1 SWARR
6 RLCSWMFS
14 GYVLCMSPQRR
25 MNFIR
30 DRYAKKWLVMPRGQT
45 LSFGSSVSRSQS
57 PSRLTLSAVRA
68 SAAPGNAASHHATYR
83 KSRLS
88 DSMLPQAGVGGCTP
102 NPRKLIAASA
112 TMKDENWRLATTM
125 MEGTTFG
132 RTCPRDDDDGGHDV
146 RQDVPEQEAEAAHP
160 ERRCRLHEIALL
172 DGQHLAAHD
181 ASIHDPSGGRKA
193 EDDVPEP
200 EAHDGVDGHGEQDE
214 RERELDV
221 GQTHE
226 QSGRPPLDEPRDEAE
241 HPADGGGDHH
251 GADADEE
258 REPRAMED
266 AR

>member
-1 SWARR
+1 MIASACAICATR

-132 RTCPRDDDDGGHDV
+132 RTRRNRGRGRGGGGGRGGRGAGGPGRGGWV
-146 RQDVPEQEAEAAHP
+146 RGGGRGGPGGGGLGAKWAAGGWGG
-160 ERRCRLHEIALL
+160 A
-172 DGQHLAAHD
+172 
-181 ASIHDPSGGRKA
+181 SGGAAPAATTTATVRPMPSHA
-193 EDDVPEP
+193 LSWQRLSAALTGAAPADR
-200 EAHDGVDGHGEQDE
+200 ATRRG
-214 RERELDV
+214 
-221 GQTHE
+221 
-226 QSGRPPLDEPRDEAE
+226 GRPR
-241 HPADGGGDHH
+241 G
-251 GADADEE
+251 
-258 REPRAMED
+258 
-266 AR
+266 

>member
-1 SWARR
+1 MIASACAICATR

-88 DSMLPQAGVGGCTP
+88 DSMLPPEPEKTYRGL
-102 NPRKLIAASA
+102 RD
-112 TMKDENWRLATTM
+112 DE
-125 MEGTTFG
+125 G
-132 RTCPRDDDDGGHDV
+132 RELEARDDDDGGHDV

-200 EAHDGVDGHGEQDE
+200 EPDDRVDRHGEQDE

-221 GQTHE
+221 RDAHE
-226 QSGRPPLDEPRDEAE
+226 HRGGPTLDEPRDEAE
-241 HPADGGGDHH
+241 EPAGDARDEH
-251 GADADEE
+251 GADAD
-258 REPRAMED
+258 
-266 AR
+266 